1 MDKPVID
8 GQFTQG
14 EQLQRHDKKNG
25 TATPGAGPVR
35 SLPTYAWWL
44 VLGLVGLDCFSTLGY
59 RPTLAIEGSDPQQIA
74 PLAAAAV
81 AILIL
86 FAALP
91 IYLYVVGRSPH
102 GQGAT
107 GLLESHLSGWG
118 GKIVILFL
126 LGFVATD
133 FVMTRTLSTAD
144 ASKHLLANPHVK
156 AGTDWMMNR
165 KEVLHDALPLSV
177 EAEVIDQIFHWWD
190 EQLTVN
196 VILIVLGFA
205 LFFYLLRGFT
215 RRFIYTAAAIVAHFL
230 LLNALVIGS
239 SLVYIARH
247 PE

>member
-59 RPTLAIEGSDPQQIA
+59 LPTLAIEGSDPRQIA

-107 GLLESHLSGWG
+107 GLLERHLSGWG
-118 GKIVILFL
+118 GNMVILFL

-144 ASKHLLANPHVK
+144 ATKHLLANPHVQSG
-156 AGTDWMMNR
+156 ADWLMNR
-165 KEVLHDALPLSV
+165 KEVLHDTLPLSLQGTWT
-177 EAEVIDQIFHWWD
+177 DRIFDWWD
-190 EQLTVN
+190 KQLTVT

-205 LFFYLLRGFT
+205 L
-215 RRFIYTAAAIVAHFL
+215 
-230 LLNALVIGS
+230 
-239 SLVYIARH
+239 
-247 PE
+247 